1 MHRVRPLFLFL
12 MAGLVALPGAANAC
26 GNVVT
31 TLVPLSFLVQEIGGE
46 RVDSLVLVPSGA
58 SPHAFEPRPSDAA
71 RAEAACLF
79 VSAGDGSDAWAAR
92 LGDTLATG
100 RHLALAVSL
109 GLPTHAWLDP
119 IAVRDLLAP
128 RLADALALADPDG
141 AAAYAEQ
148 LRAFQVRLTALD
160 AGVRTELADTGGQ
173 FVALHDAWAAFAER
187 YGLEAIGV
195 LRHADGGEV
204 GPRSLGKLV
213 AKARAAGIR
222 AILVEP
228 QLPGRMAERVA
239 EEFGASTENVD
250 PLGDPADPARASYEA
265 LLRFNAAA
273 FRRAMGGPR

>member
-1 MHRVRPLFLFL
+1 MGRPRSLGFGLL
-12 MAGLVALPGAANAC
+12 AGLVALPGAAHAC
-26 GNVVT
+26 GSVVT
-31 TLVPLSFLVQEIGGE
+31 TLVPLAFLVQEVGGE
-46 RVDSLVLVPSGA
+46 RVEALALVPSGA

-92 LGDTLATG
+92 LGDTLARG
-100 RHLALAVSL
+100 RHLSLASGL

-119 IAVRDLLAP
+119 ISVRDLLAP
-128 RLADALALADPDG
+128 RLAEALAAADPD
-141 AAAYAEQ
+141 AAEAYAES
-148 LRAFQVRLTALD
+148 LHAFQARLTTLD
-160 AGVRTELADTGGQ
+160 ADVRAELAGAGRQ
-173 FVALHDAWAAFAER
+173 FVALHDAWGAFAEC

-213 AKARAAGIR
+213 AKAREAGVR

-228 QLPGRMAERVA
+228 QLPGRMAERIA
-239 EEFGASTENVD
+239 EEFGAGTEKVD

-265 LLRFNAAA
+265 LLRFNARA
-273 FRRAMGGPR
+273 FRRAMGDGR